1 MKRNSLLKLKV
12 KIQKNI
18 KLNKVN
24 IKLIEISIIN
34 ILSVD
39 DTPFF

>member
-24 IKLIEISIIN
+24 IKLIEISIIY